1 MRDNT
6 DKIIDFLMFVI
17 LIGVCLF
24 LSYCPAPSNADHKI
38 DNRQNHGTVSNFVSI
53 PKKMAL
59 RFNPKP
65 FNSLILLMVPK
76 KGLEP
81 SHLTALDPKSTK
93 NNISF
98 NNIKQ

>member
-1 MRDNT
+1 VFDKT
-6 DKIIDFLMFVI
+6 DKIIDFLAFIALVCI
-17 LIGVCLF
+17 CLF
-24 LSYCPAPSNADHKI
+24 LSYCPAPSNAETKNA
-38 DNRQNHGTVSNFVSI
+38 NRQNHGTVSNFVSI